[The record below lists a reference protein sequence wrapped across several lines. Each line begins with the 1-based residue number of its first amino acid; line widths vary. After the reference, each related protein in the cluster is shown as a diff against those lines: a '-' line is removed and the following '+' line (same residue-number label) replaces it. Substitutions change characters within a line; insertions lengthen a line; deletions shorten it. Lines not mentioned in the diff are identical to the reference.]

1 MRERI
6 LRLLK
11 VPEAP
16 DAPVGENPR
25 LFRAARA
32 FFTYKAMAWGV
43 GQIFAVGGLVF
54 GLIGLRVLQTRLG
67 DARWVSLLSIIEVLA
82 WISVLL
88 QIPLGFLIMRFD
100 YELRWYIV
108 TDRSLRI
115 REGITTITEKTMT
128 FRNIQNIAI
137 RQGPLQRMFG
147 IADLEVRTAGGG
159 GSAGPEKHNK
169 PGDDLHVA
177 FFRGVD
183 NAEEIRNLIRERVRL
198 HRDTGLGDPDEK
210 EQKSESGAEMVAATE
225 VLDEARAL
233 RQVMRGAALS

>member
-16 DAPVGENPR
+16 DAPAGENPR

-32 FFTYKAMAWGV
+32 FFTYKAMAWGAA
-43 GQIFAVGGLVF
+43 QIFAVVGLIF
-54 GLIGLRVLQTRLG
+54 GLIGLRVLETRLG
-67 DARWVSLLSIIEVLA
+67 DARWVSILGIIEVLA
-82 WISVLL
+82 WMSVLL
-88 QIPLGFLIMRFD
+88 QIPLGFMIMRFD

-147 IADLEVRTAGGG
+147 IADLEVRSAGGG
-159 GSAGPEKHNK
+159 GSSGPEKHNQ

-198 HRDTGLGDPDEK
+198 HRDTGLGDPDEREK
-210 EQKSESGAEMVAATE
+210 KSESSAEMDAATRL
-225 VLDEARAL
+225 LDEARAL
-233 RQVMRGAALS
+233 RRVMSGAAGS